1 MTGFTLVN
9 ILGGLLIVTSMV
21 VVLARTAKKSALLY
35 MLQSFVLVL
44 LLLSLGFATESSELF
59 LWSASAFV
67 TKVVLVPGILL
78 YTIKKLGESQEVVNE
93 TSPARSV
100 AIIAIEV
107 LVCFVAVKQVDL
119 YTAAEVKP
127 ALAISL
133 AHFFIGLTC
142 IISQRNIVKQ
152 IFGYCLME
160 NGSHVTLA
168 LLAPHAPELV
178 EIGIATDAIF
188 AVLVMAL
195 VVRQIFRKT
204 NSLDAN
210 NLMELKG

>member
-1 MTGFTLVN
+1 MSAFVWVN
-9 ILGGLLIVTSMV
+9 VLGGLLIVTSTM
-21 VVLARTAKKSALLY
+21 VVLASTAKKSALLY
-35 MLQSFVLVL
+35 MLQSFVLVML
-44 LLLSLGFATESSELF
+44 LASLAVATQSQGLYM
-59 LWSASAFV
+59 WSASAFL

-78 YTIKKLGESQEVVNE
+78 FTLKKIGPQQDFRSKL
-93 TSPARSV
+93 SPAKSIV
-100 AIIAIEV
+100 IIALEV
-107 LVCFVAVKQVDL
+107 LVCFAAIDGIDL
-119 YTAAEVKP
+119 YTTAEVKP

-168 LLAPHAPELV
+168 LLAPQAPEIV

-188 AVLVMAL
+188 AVLIMAMMAYKL
-195 VVRQIFRKT
+195 HKGLGT
-204 NSLDAN
+204 LDSDD
-210 NLMELKG
+210 LMDLKG

>member
-1 MTGFTLVN
+1 M
-9 ILGGLLIVTSMV
+9 
-21 VVLARTAKKSALLY
+21 VVLASTAKKSALLY
-35 MLQSFVLVL
+35 MLQSFVLVML
-44 LLLSLGFATESSELF
+44 LASLAVATQSQGLYM
-59 LWSASAFV
+59 WSASAFL

-78 YTIKKLGESQEVVNE
+78 FTLKKIGPQQDFRSKL
-93 TSPARSV
+93 SPAKSIV
-100 AIIAIEV
+100 IIALEV
-107 LVCFVAVKQVDL
+107 LVCFAAIDGIDL
-119 YTAAEVKP
+119 YTTAEVKP

-168 LLAPHAPELV
+168 LLAPQAPEIV

-188 AVLVMAL
+188 AVLIMAMMAYKL
-195 VVRQIFRKT
+195 HKGLGT
-204 NSLDAN
+204 LDSDD
-210 NLMELKG
+210 LMDLKG

>member
-1 MTGFTLVN
+1 MSAFVWVN
-9 ILGGLLIVTSMV
+9 VLGGLLIVTSTM
-21 VVLARTAKKSALLY
+21 VVLASTAKKSALLY

-44 LLLSLGFATESSELF
+44 FLASLAVATQSQGLF
-59 LWSASAFV
+59 MWSASAFL
-67 TKVVLVPGILL
+67 TKVVLVPGILIFTL
-78 YTIKKLGESQEVVNE
+78 KKIGPQQDFRSKL
-93 TSPARSV
+93 SPAKSIV
-100 AIIAIEV
+100 VIALEV
-107 LVCFVAVKQVDL
+107 LVCFAAIDGIDL
-119 YTAAEVKP
+119 YTTAEVKP

-168 LLAPHAPELV
+168 LLAPQAPEIV

-188 AVLVMAL
+188 AVLIMAMMAYRL
-195 VVRQIFRKT
+195 HK
-204 NSLDAN
+204 SLGTLDSDD
-210 NLMELKG
+210 LMDLKG

>member
-9 ILGGLLIVTSMV
+9 ILGGLLIATSTV

-107 LVCFVAVKQVDL
+107 LVCFAAVKQVDL

-195 VVRQIFRKT
+195 VVRQIYRKT